1 MGNGS
6 ISEAHTGVIPQSRPP
21 NGKPPEPSK
30 RLPRVKAVFNSMGA
44 SSEQWDVFRIVP
56 GNLVIAVGQ
65 TGPLE
70 GYIVR
75 FAHLLD
81 VPLHDDIAELFV
93 QFDGAA
99 DAVGLLTGDEGAAGT
114 AERVQHD
121 GVAHG
126 GIENGIGQE
135 RD

>member
-21 NGKPPEPSK
+21 KGKPPEPSK
-30 RLPRVKAVFNSMGA
+30 RLPRVKVVFDSMGT
-44 SSEQWDVFRIVP
+44 SSEQWDIFRIVP
-56 GNLVIAVGQ
+56 DHLFIAVGQ
-65 TGPLE
+65 AVPLE
-70 GYIVR
+70 GYTVR

-81 VPLHDDIAELFV
+81 VPLHNDIAELFV

-114 AERVQHD
+114 AEGVQHM
-121 GVAHG
+121 ALLM
-126 GIENGIGQE
+126 EEFRIG
-135 RD
+135 